1 MMYDYGISM
10 MTGKCLAGMPCVF
23 AYMHKTG
30 MIASRRRMT
39 ERGSDLDR
47 SGCTMI
53 ERIRLVSTVSLYRLL
68 MIDPGPRRGSDLV

>member
-1 MMYDYGISM
+1 
-10 MTGKCLAGMPCVF
+10 
-23 AYMHKTG
+23 

-39 ERGSDLDR
+39 EKGSDLDR

-68 MIDPGPRRGSDLV
+68 MIDPGPRRGSDLVWPREHEIETHKINMTD